1 MSTLLELKSSVL
13 RQVQR
18 SQSLRSRREPPPP
31 TATGNTADAI
41 PQYHT
46 RVSERT
52 ILGVAKGNGEFFERM
67 NKIIQKQDSLL
78 AATQV
83 EEENIAGPPPTE
95 CTDKAFIPEKA
106 TRNEMDLLYEEAVY
120 TVVNR
125 VGVPSPEYVS
135 CEGDL
140 FNYLQKSSLYT
151 IKCSVKAASKILAWS
166 SFICLDKELV
176 HVDSFPQTF
185 DMGQEEHDI
194 ILQRVKESKRA
205 SFSLRVSVMKGKNL
219 MAKDANGY
227 SDPYC
232 MLGILLGQG
241 SRDTEERKE
250 RKFSFRKRKEKLE
263 KRSSVREVLAA
274 RDIQVTEVKTETLNP
289 VWNEH
294 FVFDIDDVQNDLLHL
309 DIWDHDDDVSV
320 AEACRKLN
328 EISGL
333 RGMGRYF
340 KQIAK
345 SVRANGSAASGSE
358 ENADDFLG
366 CLNIPLSVQSLALS
380 HQEIPVVGYDKWFK
394 LEPRSSASRVQ
405 GECHL
410 ILKLFTTQVVPLTR
424 RRPVPAPF
432 SHSTFAWVHLC
443 SGCAQRDT
451 TLTKM
456 VSNVVIHQKMLS
468 QILEYEHRHI
478 QKEPYN
484 WNGQV
489 SPAAWTVLSHHAVQA
504 DLSPLQQAII
514 RWHCYSSH
522 HRAQRLCYSL
532 LLRLLRAVGTEW
544 ETGGGRNEL
553 ESVLAKSFKLYCD
566 FCLSLM
572 KGMRQVFPC
581 TNPAAITRCELMLRT
596 IGQIQS
602 MQVFKDVCPNRK
614 ELHLEIATVIKKGT
628 VEWYEG
634 TISHF
639 KPDEGT
645 LEEQL
650 ERLVLVVDAVC
661 VDVQRGL
668 NVYNKLF
675 HSSVKVDF
683 FSISYRQ
690 LEKLV
695 RMEIRENTPVN
706 SPIDKHELGKR
717 GAKSEIVPCV
727 QVADDVNV
735 AMERVCGTL
744 EQESS
749 RLSQTMGET
758 LFELF
763 MSLKTLKRFREF
775 LPLKDTKMLALTGFH
790 NWFKT
795 SIHKWLQIVHE
806 KSVERICKAVE
817 MDQACWGQTV
827 KNKLEPVHK
836 QAKHSSSAVD
846 LSTCFSQVREFWMQ
860 LSWPDSAGAFIFITR
875 LTDNFCSEA
884 VSYSELLKRKVE
896 RSQLGGDHRSFTVQ
910 LCVALNDAEHVRLY
924 LAGLPRELGWQSV
937 EQAMEESCGAEGK
950 EQVNKALNGQL
961 YNADLDLQRE
971 VKRLITHL
979 TDKMLVVTDSIV
991 CLGGSVQMLP
1001 ELRRCIQHIGLSPDT
1016 INNDDAVSPLMKYL
1030 ETTLVILSESLVKE
1044 NLSRVLQSLWELLLR
1059 MILDS
1064 VAENRGVQVEFYTRF
1079 QYTIEKLVRF
1089 FHANGEGLLLEDLKS
1104 GDYKVL
1110 EEELK
1115 LNKCS
1120 SFELIEQYFLEKI
1133 SQQRIL
1139 KHSRFGRIS
1148 VKCYYDAPEQ
1158 RLTVE
1163 ILHAADLIA
1172 LDANGLSDPFVIIE
1186 LCPHH
1191 LFPNS
1196 RSQRTQVKLKTL
1208 HPVFDEV
1215 FYFHVSP
1222 EQYRHRCACLTFT
1235 VMDYDWLSTNDF
1247 AGEAVS
1253 PLSDFCWPGR
1263 PNATP
1268 AGKNLQPFILHLS
1281 RQKPS
1286 EKPIMRMLEARTGD
1300 REAQEF
1306 VRRLKEIEKSMEEE

>member
-18 SQSLRSRREPPPP
+18 SQSLRSRREPPPTAAAGPP
-31 TATGNTADAI
+31 T
-41 PQYHT
+41 PT
-46 RVSERT
+46 RVPDRVA
-52 ILGVAKGNGEFFERM
+52 LGVAKGNGEFFERM
-67 NKIIQKQDSLL
+67 HKIVQKQESLL
-78 AATQV
+78 AATHA
-83 EEENIAGPPPTE
+83 EEEIIAGPPPPE
-95 CTDKAFIPEKA
+95 RTDQAFVPEKA
-106 TRNEMDLLYEEAVY
+106 TRNELDLLYEEAVY

-125 VGVPSPEYVS
+125 VGVPSPEYVTN
-135 CEGDL
+135 EGDL
-140 FNYLQKSSLYT
+140 FNYLQK
-151 IKCSVKAASKILAWS
+151 V
-166 SFICLDKELV
+166 
-176 HVDSFPQTF
+176 F

-194 ILQRVKESKRA
+194 ILQRVRESKRA
-205 SFSLRVSVMKGKNL
+205 NFSLRVSVMKGKNL

-232 MLGILLGQG
+232 MLGILLGQ
-241 SRDTEERKE
+241 SPRETEERKE
-250 RKFSFRKRKEKLE
+250 RKFSFRKRKDKLE
-263 KRSSVREVLAA
+263 KRSSVKEVLAA
-274 RDIQVTEVKTETLNP
+274 RDIHVTEVKPETLNP

-294 FVFDIDDVQNDLLHL
+294 FVFDIDDVQNDVLHL

-345 SVRANGSAASGSE
+345 SVRANGAAASGSE

-366 CLNIPLSVQSLALS
+366 CLNIPLS
-380 HQEIPVVGYDKWFK
+380 EIPVVGYDKWFK
-394 LEPRSSASRVQ
+394 LEPRSSASKVQ

-410 ILKLFTTQVVPLTR
+410 ILRLFTTQ
-424 RRPVPAPF
+424 
-432 SHSTFAWVHLC
+432 
-443 SGCAQRDT
+443 RDT
-451 TLTKM
+451 ALTKM
-456 VSNVVIHQKMLS
+456 VSNVVIHQKLLS
-468 QILEYEHRHI
+468 QILEYEHSHA

-489 SPAAWTVLSHHAVQA
+489 CPAAWTVLSHHAVQA

-514 RWHCYSSH
+514 RWQCYSSH
-522 HRAQRLCYSL
+522 HHSQRMCYSL
-532 LLRLLRAVGTEW
+532 LLRLLRAVEAEW
-544 ETGGGRNEL
+544 EAGDVQKEL
-553 ESVLAKSFKLYCD
+553 ESLLAQSFKLYCD
-566 FCLSLM
+566 YCLSLM
-572 KGMRQVFPC
+572 KSIRQVFPC
-581 TNPAAITRCELMLRT
+581 TSPIAITRCELMLRT
-596 IGQIQS
+596 IGQMQS
-602 MQVFKDVCPNRK
+602 MQAFKAVCPNRN

-628 VEWYEG
+628 VEWYEA

-639 KPDEGT
+639 KSDEGT

-650 ERLVLVVDAVC
+650 KRLVLVVDAVC
-661 VDVQRGL
+661 VDVQRGQ

-683 FSISYRQ
+683 FSISFRQ

-695 RMEIRENTPVN
+695 
-706 SPIDKHELGKR
+706 
-717 GAKSEIVPCV
+717 
-727 QVADDVNV
+727 ADDVSV

-775 LPLKDTKMLALTGFH
+775 LPLRDTKMLALTGFH

-806 KSVERICKAVE
+806 KSMERIRKAVE
-817 MDQACWGQTV
+817 QDQ
-827 KNKLEPVHK
+827 LEPVP
-836 QAKHSSSAVD
+836 QAKHSISAVD
-846 LSTCFSQVREFWMQ
+846 VTTCFGQVREFWTQ
-860 LSWPDSAGAFIFITR
+860 LAWPDSAGAFIFITR

-884 VSYSELLKRKVE
+884 VSYSELLKRKIE
-896 RSQLGGDHRSFTVQ
+896 RSQLGRDHRSFTVQ
-910 LCVALNDAEHVRLY
+910 LCVALNDTEHVRVY
-924 LAGLPRELGWQSV
+924 LAGLPRELDWRGV

-971 VKRLITHL
+971 TKRMITHL
-979 TDKMLVVTDSIV
+979 TDKML
-991 CLGGSVQMLP
+991 P
-1001 ELRRCIQHIGLSPDT
+1001 ELRRYIQHISLSPDT

-1030 ETTLVILSESLVKE
+1030 DSTLVILNESLVKE
-1044 NLSRVLQSLWELLLR
+1044 NLARVLQSLWELLLR

-1079 QYTIEKLVRF
+1079 QYTIETLVRF
-1089 FHANGEGLLLEDLKS
+1089 FHADGEGLLLEDLKS
-1104 GDYKVL
+1104 GDYKAL
-1110 EEELK
+1110 DEELR

-1172 LDANGLSDPFVIIE
+1172 LDANGLSDPFVIVE

-1208 HPVFDEV
+1208 HPVFDEL

-1222 EQYRHRCACLTFT
+1222 EQYRHRFACLTFT

-1247 AGEAVS
+1247 AGEAVA

-1268 AGKNLQPFILHLS
+1268 AGKTVQPFILHLS

-1286 EKPIMRMLEARTGD
+1286 EKPIMKMLEARTGD

>member
-18 SQSLRSRREPPPP
+18 SQSLRSRREPPPA
-31 TATGNTADAI
+31 ATGPPTPPRSSDRA
-41 PQYHT
+41 
-46 RVSERT
+46 V
-52 ILGVAKGNGEFFERM
+52 LGVAKGNGEFFERM
-67 NKIIQKQDSLL
+67 NKIVQKQDSLL
-78 AATQV
+78 AANQA
-83 EEENIAGPPPTE
+83 EDEIIAGPPPPE
-95 CTDKAFIPEKA
+95 CTDQAFVPVKA
-106 TRNEMDLLYEEAVY
+106 TRNELDLLYEESIY
-120 TVVNR
+120 TVVHR
-125 VGVPSPEYVS
+125 VGVPLPEYVTN
-135 CEGDL
+135 EEDL
-140 FNYLQKSSLYT
+140 FSYLQK
-151 IKCSVKAASKILAWS
+151 V
-166 SFICLDKELV
+166 
-176 HVDSFPQTF
+176 F

-194 ILQRVKESKRA
+194 ILQKVKEAKRP
-205 SFSLRVSVMKGKNL
+205 SFSLRVSVLKGKNL

-232 MLGILLGQG
+232 MLGILLGQ
-241 SRDTEERKE
+241 SPRETEEKKE
-250 RKFSFRKRKEKLE
+250 RKFSFRKRKEKFD
-263 KRSSVREVLAA
+263 KRSSVKEVLAA
-274 RDIQVTEVKTETLNP
+274 RDIQVTEVKPETLNP

-294 FVFDIDDVQNDLLHL
+294 FVFDIDDVHNDLLHL

-328 EISGL
+328 EISGF

-345 SVRANGSAASGSE
+345 SVRANGATASGSE

-366 CLNIPLSVQSLALS
+366 CLNIPLSEV
-380 HQEIPVVGYDKWFK
+380 PVVGFDKWFK
-394 LEPRSSASRVQ
+394 LEPRSSASKVQ

-410 ILKLFTTQVVPLTR
+410 ILRLFT
-424 RRPVPAPF
+424 
-432 SHSTFAWVHLC
+432 S
-443 SGCAQRDT
+443 QRDT
-451 TLTKM
+451 ALTKT
-456 VSNVVIHQKMLS
+456 VSNVIIHQKLLS
-468 QILEYEHRHI
+468 QILDYEHKNI

-489 SPAAWTVLSHHAVQA
+489 CPATWTVLSHHAMQA
-504 DLSPLQQAII
+504 DLSPLQQAVI
-514 RWHCYSSH
+514 RWQCYSSH
-522 HRAQRLCYSL
+522 HRSQRMCYAL
-532 LLRLLRAVGTEW
+532 ILRLLRAVEAEW
-544 ETGGGRNEL
+544 EAGDVNKEL
-553 ESVLAKSFKLYCD
+553 EDLLAESFKQYCD
-566 FCLSLM
+566 YCLSLI
-572 KGMRQVFPC
+572 KSVRHVFPC
-581 TNPAAITRCELMLRT
+581 TNPTAITRCELMLRT
-596 IGQIQS
+596 IGQMQS
-602 MQVFKDVCPNRK
+602 MQAFKAVCHNRN

-628 VEWYEG
+628 VEWYEA

-645 LEEQL
+645 VEEQL
-650 ERLVLVVDAVC
+650 KRLVQVVDAVC
-661 VDVQRGL
+661 VDVQRGQ

-675 HSSVKVDF
+675 HGSVKVDF

-695 RMEIRENTPVN
+695 
-706 SPIDKHELGKR
+706 
-717 GAKSEIVPCV
+717 
-727 QVADDVNV
+727 ADDVSV

-744 EQESS
+744 EQENY

-758 LFELF
+758 LFEVF
-763 MSLKTLKRFREF
+763 ISLKTLKRFREF

-790 NWFKT
+790 NWFKS
-795 SIHKWLQIVHE
+795 SIHKWLQVVHE
-806 KSVERICKAVE
+806 KSIDRIRKAVE
-817 MDQACWGQTV
+817 ID
-827 KNKLEPVHK
+827 KLEPVQQ
-836 QAKHSSSAVD
+836 QAKHSLSAVD
-846 LSTCFSQVREFWMQ
+846 VTACFSQVHEFWTQ
-860 LSWPDSAGAFIFITR
+860 LAWPDSAGAFIFITR
-875 LTDNFCSEA
+875 LTDNLCSEA
-884 VSYSELLKRKVE
+884 VCYAELLKRKIE
-896 RSQLGGDHRSFTVQ
+896 RNQLGMDQRTFTVQ
-910 LCVALNDAEHVRLY
+910 LSVALNNTEYVRIY
-924 LAGLPRELGWQSV
+924 LSGLPRELDWRAV
-937 EQAMEESCGAEGK
+937 EQAMEESCGTEGK

-961 YNADLDLQRE
+961 YNADLDMQRE
-971 VKRLITHL
+971 AKRLITHL
-979 TDKMLVVTDSIV
+979 TDKML
-991 CLGGSVQMLP
+991 P
-1001 ELRRCIQHIGLSPDT
+1001 ELKRYIQHISLSPDT
-1016 INNDDAVSPLMKYL
+1016 INNDEAVSPLMKYL
-1030 ETTLVILSESLVKE
+1030 DSTLVILTKSLVKE
-1044 NLSRVLQSLWELLLR
+1044 NLVRVLQSLWELLLR

-1079 QYTIEKLVRF
+1079 QYTIETLVRF
-1089 FHANGEGLLLEDLKS
+1089 FYANGEGLLLEDLKS

-1110 EEELK
+1110 EDELR

-1172 LDANGLSDPFVIIE
+1172 LDANGLSDPFVIVE

-1208 HPVFDEV
+1208 HPVFDEL

-1247 AGEAVS
+1247 AGEAVA

-1268 AGKNLQPFILHLS
+1268 AGKTLQPFILHLS

-1286 EKPIMRMLEARTGD
+1286 EKPIMKMLEARTGD